1 LTSLLVGCARQLE
14 VSVEFEDAWGLSTGA
29 PVYLERQ
36 VIGEVGAVRQQA
48 GSYVVSLSLDP
59 AKSVGLRRGSAALIM
74 ERDGVTAIVLHN
86 SLRGKEPLAE
96 RARLRG
102 LNSPL
107 EYSAWQT
114 TEAVDYASE
123 SLQQVFAT
131 VSAYLESERWRQQQ
145 REMREHLARMDQATQ
160 DAVASIE
167 GDIEALAGELN
178 QAAGA
183 TNRSLI
189 ERYEELSRRL
199 AQQMTEMAKHGQE
212 DVIAP
217 LQEFLQA
224 LEPAM
229 EQEQKQQ

>member
-1 LTSLLVGCARQLE
+1 
-14 VSVEFEDAWGLSTGA
+14 
-29 PVYLERQ
+29 
-36 VIGEVGAVRQQA
+36 
-48 GSYVVSLSLDP
+48 
-59 AKSVGLRRGSAALIM
+59 M

-199 AQQMTEMAKHGQE
+199 AEQMT
-212 DVIAP
+212 
-217 LQEFLQA
+217 
-224 LEPAM
+224 
-229 EQEQKQQ
+229 

>member
-1 LTSLLVGCARQLE
+1 
-14 VSVEFEDAWGLSTGA
+14 
-29 PVYLERQ
+29 
-36 VIGEVGAVRQQA
+36 
-48 GSYVVSLSLDP
+48 
-59 AKSVGLRRGSAALIM
+59 M
-74 ERDGVTAIVLHN
+74 
-86 SLRGKEPLAE
+86 
-96 RARLRG
+96 
-102 LNSPL
+102 
-107 EYSAWQT
+107 
-114 TEAVDYASE
+114 DYASE